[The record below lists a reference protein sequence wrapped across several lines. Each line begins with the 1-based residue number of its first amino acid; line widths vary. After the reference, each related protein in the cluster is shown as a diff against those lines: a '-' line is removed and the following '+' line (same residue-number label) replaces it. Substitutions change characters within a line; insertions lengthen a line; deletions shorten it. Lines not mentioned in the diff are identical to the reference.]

1 MIKPAWASAC
11 AGAFFVLGETVPFV
25 SRKLPARDMSRF
37 DRKWDNSSEEKRP
50 QPSDHERSEIMEY
63 ASKAVGTAGLT
74 LGIIGTS
81 LGALAGA
88 GGLAGILGVRPGGPQ
103 GGDPGDRPVTRYEM
117 SLISENQQLKAQ
129 QYTDMRANGL
139 QQQIGQQA
147 VWNATQEGVLRCQAQ
162 QLAQLYSL
170 TQLTIPNGNVS
181 PGWGPV
187 NVFPAPP
194 AVPVVPGAD
203 VTFTE
208 KAKIK
213 T

>member
-1 MIKPAWASAC
+1 
-11 AGAFFVLGETVPFV
+11 
-25 SRKLPARDMSRF
+25 
-37 DRKWDNSSEEKRP
+37 
-50 QPSDHERSEIMEY
+50 MEY
-63 ASKAVGTAGLT
+63 ASKAVGTAGLS

-88 GGLAGILGVRPGGPQ
+88 GGLAGLLGVRPN
-103 GGDPGDRPVTRYEM
+103 GGDSGDRPVTRYEM
-117 SLISENQQLKAQ
+117 GLISENQQLKAQ

-170 TQLTIPNGNVS
+170 TQLTIPNSHVS

-187 NVFPAPP
+187 EVYPAPYV
-194 AVPVVPGAD
+194 APVVPAAVD
-203 VTFTE
+203 MSISE
-208 KAKIK
+208 KAKV
-213 T
+213 TV

>member
-1 MIKPAWASAC
+1 
-11 AGAFFVLGETVPFV
+11 
-25 SRKLPARDMSRF
+25 
-37 DRKWDNSSEEKRP
+37 
-50 QPSDHERSEIMEY
+50 MEY
-63 ASKAVGTAGLT
+63 ASKAVGTAGLS

-88 GGLAGILGVRPGGPQ
+88 GGLAGLLGVRPAT

-117 SLISENQQLKAQ
+117 GLIAENNQLKAQ
-129 QYTDMRANGL
+129 QYTDMRAAGL

-162 QLAQLYSL
+162 QLQQLYSL
-170 TQLTIPNGNVS
+170 TQLVVPNGNVS

-187 NVFPAPP
+187 SVIPTPP
-194 AVPVVPGAD
+194 PVVPVVPGTD
-203 VTFTE
+203 VAITE
-208 KAKIK
+208 KARIK

>member
-1 MIKPAWASAC
+1 
-11 AGAFFVLGETVPFV
+11 
-25 SRKLPARDMSRF
+25 
-37 DRKWDNSSEEKRP
+37 
-50 QPSDHERSEIMEY
+50 MEY
-63 ASKAVGTAGLT
+63 ASKAVGTAGLS

-88 GGLAGILGVRPGGPQ
+88 GGLAGLLGIKPN

-117 SLISENQQLKAQ
+117 GLIQENQQLKAQ

-139 QQQIGQQA
+139 QAQIGQQA

-162 QLAQLYSL
+162 QLAQLYTL

-187 NVFPAPP
+187 EV
-194 AVPVVPGAD
+194 VPVAPI
-203 VTFTE
+203 VTPAAAE
-208 KAKIK
+208 ISVSERVKAKA
-213 T
+213 

>member
-1 MIKPAWASAC
+1 
-11 AGAFFVLGETVPFV
+11 
-25 SRKLPARDMSRF
+25 
-37 DRKWDNSSEEKRP
+37 
-50 QPSDHERSEIMEY
+50 MEY
-63 ASKAVGTAGLT
+63 ASKAVGTAGLS

-88 GGLAGILGVRPGGPQ
+88 GGLAGLLGIRPNQG

-117 SLISENQQLKAQ
+117 GLITENTQLKSQ

-139 QQQIGQQA
+139 QAQIGQQA

-170 TQLTIPNGNVS
+170 TKLTIPNGNVA

-187 NVFPAPP
+187 EVVPVTPIVAP
-194 AVPVVPGAD
+194 AVTAD
-203 VTFTE
+203 VAVSE
-208 KAKIK
+208 RIKAKA
-213 T
+213 

>member
-1 MIKPAWASAC
+1 
-11 AGAFFVLGETVPFV
+11 
-25 SRKLPARDMSRF
+25 
-37 DRKWDNSSEEKRP
+37 
-50 QPSDHERSEIMEY
+50 MEY
-63 ASKAVGTAGLT
+63 ASKAVGTAGLS

-88 GGLAGILGVRPGGPQ
+88 GGLASLLGIRPA

-117 SLISENQQLKAQ
+117 GLISENNQLKAQ
-129 QYTDMRANGL
+129 QYADARANGL
-139 QQQIGQQA
+139 QAQISQQA

-162 QLAQLYSL
+162 QLQQLYSL

-187 NVFPAPP
+187 TVIPTPPPVVPVPP
-194 AVPVVPGAD
+194 AVD
-203 VTFTE
+203 VSFTE

-213 T
+213 G

>member
-1 MIKPAWASAC
+1 
-11 AGAFFVLGETVPFV
+11 
-25 SRKLPARDMSRF
+25 
-37 DRKWDNSSEEKRP
+37 
-50 QPSDHERSEIMEY
+50 MEY
-63 ASKAVGTAGLT
+63 ASKAVGTAGLS

-88 GGLAGILGVRPGGPQ
+88 GGLAGLLGIRPGN

-117 SLISENQQLKAQ
+117 GLITENTQLKAQ

-139 QQQIGQQA
+139 QAQLGQQA

-170 TQLTIPNGNVS
+170 TKLTIPNGNVS

-187 NVFPAPP
+187 DVVPIAPIVTP
-194 AVPVVPGAD
+194 AVTAD
-203 VTFTE
+203 VAVSE
-208 KAKIK
+208 RIKAKA
-213 T
+213 